1 MLKKPKCKRR
11 LTEPHIQPA
20 PTLAGGSSG
29 GIGGSAAQ
37 ISGSNP
43 PENGDREKETLNS

>member
-11 LTEPHIQPA
+11 LTEPHILPA
-20 PTLAGGSSG
+20 PTLAGGG
-29 GIGGSAAQ
+29 GIGGSSAQ
-37 ISGSNP
+37 ISGSGP

>member
-20 PTLAGGSSG
+20 PTLAGGGGG
-29 GIGGSAAQ
+29 GIGGSSAQ
-37 ISGSNP
+37 ISGSGP